1 MTTTPRQATAPLLQ
15 RIRTARLPFTPEQRR
30 AIRDAAGVSR
40 EDIAREL
47 RRQGLRVTEGA
58 VKFWELPKAQGG
70 FEPRRDRAIAYR
82 RLLEQLK
89 AETAKAGNQNTRT

>member
-1 MTTTPRQATAPLLQ
+1 MTTTPHRATAPLLQ

-58 VKFWELPKAQGG
+58 VKFWELPKDQGG
-70 FEPRRDRAIAYR
+70 FEPRQDRAIAYR

-89 AETAKAGNQNTRT
+89 AEAAKEDRHG